1 MTDASRA
8 ISVELR
14 NVVKNYGVGTPNAV
28 DGISLNIDGGEFMTL
43 LGPSGSGKTTTL
55 NVIAGFLPITS
66 GEILIGGADVSKT
79 PTHKRN
85 LGMVFQ
91 HYALFP
97 HLSVLENVMF
107 PLRRRGFSKE
117 DARTKARTAL
127 RTVGLEGF
135 EGRSPRQ
142 LSGGQQQRVAVAR
155 AVVYNPR
162 VVLMDEPLGALDKRL
177 RQQVQAE
184 IKRLHRELGLT
195 FIYVTHD
202 QEEALALSD
211 RVAVFNNGRIEQ
223 VGAGE
228 ELYERPA
235 NRFVANFL
243 GESTI
248 LTGRRDGADFIV
260 ADTIRIPLPVD
271 LGDRAPTSVM
281 VRPENMRV
289 SADESGALEGPRLPG
304 TVAETMY
311 LGSVAKSVVDLD
323 CGMVATVRER
333 VGGGDRL
340 RVGDRAVVSWRTE
353 HSVLLADA

>member
-1 MTDASRA
+1 MTDHPNAS
-8 ISVELR
+8 SVELR
-14 NVVKNYGVGTPNAV
+14 NVVKGYGHGMANAV
-28 DGISLNIDGGEFMTL
+28 DDVSLSIKGGEFMTF

-55 NVIAGFLPITS
+55 NMIAGFLGMTS
-66 GEILIGGADVSKT
+66 GTILIAGEDVSRT
-79 PTHKRN
+79 PAHKRD

-97 HLSVLENVMF
+97 HLNVLENVCF
-107 PLRRRGFSKE
+107 PLRRRGLGKKE
-117 DARTKARTAL
+117 AHIAARSVL
-127 RTVGLEGF
+127 QTVGLEGF
-135 EGRSPRQ
+135 EERLPKQ

-177 RQQVQAE
+177 REQVQTE

-211 RVAVFNNGRIEQ
+211 RIAVFNGGRVAQ
-223 VGAGE
+223 MGTTD

-248 LTGRRDGADFIV
+248 LPGSRDGDVFV
-260 ADTIRIPLPVD
+260 MENGTRVPLPAKF
-271 LGDRAPTSVM
+271 GASAPASVM
-281 VRPENMRV
+281 VRPEYLHLSPDAK
-289 SADESGALEGPRLPG
+289 SAVDGPRING

-311 LGSVAKSVVDLD
+311 LGSGKKSVVLLE
-323 CGMVATVRER
+323 GGVTATIRER
-333 VGGGDRL
+333 ADSGSTL
-340 RVGDRAVVSWRTE
+340 RVGDPAVVSWRPAN
-353 HSVLLADA
+353 SVFLPDA